1 MKISVLGCGRWGSF
15 IGWYLINNGHNVI
28 QWGTEGHHSFDV
40 LKSTGKNE
48 YVVLDERI
56 DLPKH
61 MAEHIYMFSGVSE
74 RVTIRI
80 DKFLVNDV
88 IDWFG
93 KDVSFYDETE
103 DEVTASVIVNL
114 KAMRYWAMQ
123 YANHVE
129 VLRPAELREQI
140 KTDLQNALSK
150 YGD

>member
-1 MKISVLGCGRWGSF
+1 M
-15 IGWYLINNGHNVI
+15 
-28 QWGTEGHHSFDV
+28 
-40 LKSTGKNE
+40 
-48 YVVLDERI
+48 
-56 DLPKH
+56 
-61 MAEHIYMFSGVSE
+61 
-74 RVTIRI
+74 RI

-140 KTDLQNALSK
+140 KEDLQNALSK